1 MAGLTEQDRPAQ
13 VRRRARRSNRLDISS
28 AQAEISNSE
37 LGQST
42 FPEEIPWRDPAP
54 LYQSLPNEIQELILK
69 AASNPGTPTM
79 RFVSLR
85 QAVIHETDACRR
97 IPPIPGCL
105 CYRHRPNYITFWPLR
120 RQFIMDSAEWRVLCR
135 STNSRPPRDAIAA
148 TNSQGRA
155 VVQRSRRLDPFP
167 QKQGDWS
174 LTKVVLE
181 EAMPAHEIGDPYN
194 CNSGDLILVHIPNTW
209 STGPFLYSSLGNPH
223 RQVTW
228 DPLLEQLTSV
238 AMNIVNWDTLSY
250 DGGLESIYRRMT
262 LGHTWELEAQQG
274 TRNLLH
280 GQVPNVWPPPAR
292 VGGNVWHPNTPQ
304 RHIRQPAHLPR
315 CMTFYSN
322 RQPDWVQNIRLL
334 TDVFPALRELYLVN
348 FDGFNTEDDTLREKM
363 HNYLDTPHDGPPCGR
378 CDRRHPG
385 KPKTWAGLE
394 EIEFAEVRLCAA
406 RGLEVDLG
414 AFDTHRFFASHSWPS
429 TDVHG
434 NPWTRPLPQFK
445 LVVPILRRR

>member
-37 LGQST
+37 LAQST
-42 FPEEIPWRDPAP
+42 FPEGIPWRDPAP

-97 IPPIPGCL
+97 IPPIPGCP

-135 STNSRPPRDAIAA
+135 STNSRPPRDVIAA

-155 VVQRSRRLDPFP
+155 VVQQRRRLDPFP

-194 CNSGDLILVHIPNTW
+194 CNSGDLILVHILPRGGWKLISGRLIPIVSSPVIRGRRRT
-209 STGPFLYSSLGNPH
+209 STGIRGRGPCRS
-223 RQVTW
+223 
-228 DPLLEQLTSV
+228 
-238 AMNIVNWDTLSY
+238 ANWSCPSF
-250 DGGLESIYRRMT
+250 GGGRR
-262 LGHTWELEAQQG
+262 
-274 TRNLLH
+274 
-280 GQVPNVWPPPAR
+280 
-292 VGGNVWHPNTPQ
+292 
-304 RHIRQPAHLPR
+304 
-315 CMTFYSN
+315 
-322 RQPDWVQNIRLL
+322 
-334 TDVFPALRELYLVN
+334 
-348 FDGFNTEDDTLREKM
+348 
-363 HNYLDTPHDGPPCGR
+363 
-378 CDRRHPG
+378 
-385 KPKTWAGLE
+385 
-394 EIEFAEVRLCAA
+394 
-406 RGLEVDLG
+406 
-414 AFDTHRFFASHSWPS
+414 
-429 TDVHG
+429 
-434 NPWTRPLPQFK
+434 
-445 LVVPILRRR
+445 